1 MPEQPLRF
9 VAVYRS
15 EEAARRAAAVA
26 ERAGADAGAMRVGEP
41 LDRVASV
48 EGEMREEMD
57 RTLAGPGNFGPF
69 TPRMAKGMTLGT
81 VVGGAVGLVVAL
93 PAGAI
98 EFGGWP
104 LWARLLVVAIVGAIV
119 GGTVGWIVGGGFGA
133 ERPDDALAAEQG
145 YPVSVPATRE
155 VEAALKATHPLRID
169 LVDARGTPV
178 RPIDSQDDEP
188 ITQQLGRNL
197 ADEDRRD

>member
-1 MPEQPLRF
+1 MAEQPLRF
-9 VAVYRS
+9 IAVYQS
-15 EEAARRAAAVA
+15 EDAARRAAAVA
-26 ERAGADAGAMRVGEP
+26 ERAAANSAEVRVGEP

-48 EGEMREEMD
+48 EGEMREQMD
-57 RTLAGPGNFGPF
+57 RTIAGPGNVGPF
-69 TPRMAKGMTLGT
+69 TPQMAKGMTLGT
-81 VVGGAVGLVVAL
+81 VVGAAVGLVVAL
-93 PAGAI
+93 PFAAI

-104 LWARLLVVAIVGAIV
+104 LWARLLVVAIVGVIV

-133 ERPDDALAAEQG
+133 ERADDALAAEQG

-155 VEAALKATHPLRID
+155 VEAALKETHPLRID

-178 RPIDSQDDEP
+178 RPIDSQDDEH
-188 ITQQLGRNL
+188 IARQLGRNL